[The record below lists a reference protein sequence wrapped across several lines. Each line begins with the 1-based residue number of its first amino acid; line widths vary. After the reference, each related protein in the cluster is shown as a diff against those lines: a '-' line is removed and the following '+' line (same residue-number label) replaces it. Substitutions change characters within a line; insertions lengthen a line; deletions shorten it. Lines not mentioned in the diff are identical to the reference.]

1 MRDGARAVR
10 EGDGVRLD
18 LTENVAEVLR
28 GILVEFGQA
37 LESGA
42 EDVRDDRLF
51 PDAYRKKGDSEG
63 FRERH
68 GAEMRAEVRATL
80 ARILGRWP
88 GGTSL
93 VLDRAGVA
101 DLRLLLVHAQVRYL
115 RRPRWKAHPPNDF
128 VARRDRDVKSA
139 WLASLENLI
148 TTAILDDPAAPG
160 VHTL

>member
-10 EGDGVRLD
+10 DGDGVRLD
-18 LTENVAEVLR
+18 MTENVAEVLR
-28 GILVEFGQA
+28 AILVAFGQA
-37 LESGA
+37 LDSGA

-51 PDAYRKKGDSEG
+51 PDAYLKKADSEG

-80 ARILGRWP
+80 ARVLDRWP

-101 DLRLLLVHAQVRYL
+101 DLRLVLVQAQVRYL
-115 RRPRWKAHPPNDF
+115 RRPRWKAHAPNDF

-139 WLASLENLI
+139 WLTSLDNMI
-148 TTAILDDPAAPG
+148 TTAILDDPATPG